1 MIYLH
6 KILPLVLSPLGLVV
20 GFLVLTLATKNRWP
34 ARFALI
40 ALFISSLP
48 VTAHWIWANLEADYP
63 YEPVSRVPKADAVL
77 VLSGMLTGFESE
89 YGYVTEWGDP
99 DRFFAGIK
107 LMQSGKAG
115 FLVFTRGQM
124 PWSKKPPEG
133 TILKQKA
140 VELGISADQI
150 LLTKIAS
157 NTEEEASAVKSLM
170 VQYGLKDVILVTSS
184 FHMPRAKLLFN
195 RVGVDAYAYPT
206 DFKSATKFIVW
217 SSFIP
222 SADAFASTSRGL
234 REYLGRI
241 YYQLRFAVAL

>member
-1 MIYLH
+1 
-6 KILPLVLSPLGLVV
+6 
-20 GFLVLTLATKNRWP
+20 VLTFATKNHWP

-40 ALFISSLP
+40 ALFISSLS
-48 VTAHWIWANLEADYP
+48 VTAHWTWANLEADYP
-63 YEPVSRVPKADAVL
+63 YQPLSRMPKVDAVL
-77 VLSGMLTGFESE
+77 VLSGMLTGFDSE
-89 YGYVTEWGDP
+89 YGYVTAWGDP

-107 LMQSGKAG
+107 LTQSGKAG
-115 FLVFTRGQM
+115 FLIFTRGQM

-133 TILKQKA
+133 TILKQIA
-140 VELGISADQI
+140 VDLGIPSDQI
-150 LLTKIAS
+150 LLTNIVS

-170 VQYGLKDVILVTSS
+170 LQNGLRNIILVTSS

-195 RVGVDAYAYPT
+195 RLSVDAYAYPT
-206 DFKSATKFIVW
+206 DFKSAAKFIAW

-222 SADAFASTSRGL
+222 SADAFASTSSGL